1 MKLVRQLLDLFLLM
15 LSGTTLVIH
24 IKKSLTEGEEN
35 HPQTTCLTALVLKI
49 LQ

>member
-1 MKLVRQLLDLFLLM
+1 M
-15 LSGTTLVIH
+15 LGGTTLIVH